1 MSSSASGY
9 HLAFLIA
16 AVFAALAAAVG
27 TAFLRVGGR
36 RAFEDATVMVDAAAC
51 AA

>member
-1 MSSSASGY
+1 VAGLVGGY

-16 AVFAALAAAVG
+16 AMFAALAAAIG
-27 TAFLRVGGR
+27 SAFLRVDGR
-36 RAFEDATVMVDAAAC
+36 QVAEDANDMVDEAAR